1 MTTPLP
7 PDADL
12 ATPGPWRTVDDA
24 QGPCMVMHP
33 TREGVAIAT
42 LTEVFRPVH
51 GFHDDWCGDDAPVTI
66 AERNANARLIAAAP
80 DLVDEIVRLRSLLA
94 DAERLIVA
102 HHASHPRQ
110 RKGAICQVC
119 AGEHEA
125 VQAIWRELHQPDEA
139 QENARP

>member
-1 MTTPLP
+1 MTNPLP
-7 PDADL
+7 TDADL

-33 TREGVAIAT
+33 TREGVAIAS
-42 LTEVFRPVH
+42 LTAVFRPAH

-80 DLVDEIVRLRSLLA
+80 NLVDEIARLRSLLA
-94 DAERLIVA
+94 DAERLIMA
-102 HHASHPRQ
+102 HHSTAVHRAPP
-110 RKGAICQVC
+110 GTICQVC

-125 VQAIWRELHQPDEA
+125 VQAIWKELHES
-139 QENARP
+139 